1 MLKNSGNESII
12 LTPLEYNYHYEF
24 QIRLANK
31 EKHVKM
37 LKDGTQLYST
47 GVDCYRETNDYEYC
61 STLDPQYPSAPADVH
76 VSSVVTGK
84 ESEIFISWLR
94 PLGTNTQTI
103 SIRTAPRGYLNDDN
117 ESKVDRKQINDTKEI
132 KIESSERVSTKIIR
146 QLEQNTMYDLEM
158 VGLTSEGR
166 AGITTVVQFN
176 TSELESPTE
185 IPGKTT
191 QGSSSTYI
199 IVIVMVVAVSI
210 ACTFISCGYSVRR
223 KRLRSMP
230 HFKRDP
236 DTVSVSKGI
245 DEKDIEECLKES
257 EYGDL
262 EFGRHLLKLEEVL
275 GSGQFGIV
283 YKGYAL
289 GIDGGVDYVQVAVK
303 CLKSNAS
310 QAMKEDFLDEI
321 RLIDDIGNHAN
332 ILSVLGCCTLKEPYY
347 LITEY
352 MRYGDLL
359 HFLQRCK
366 PKFAIEDPIY
376 DLTEENRIQ
385 IARQIARGM
394 DYLSKTRYYHGD
406 LAARNVLVGTG
417 MIVKISDFGLADD
430 IYQSGYKRLAP
441 EKKRPIK
448 WVSLET
454 NEEGKCTIKSDVWS
468 FGIVLYE
475 IYTNGGMPYPEM
487 DASSVIQKLST
498 GYRMERPDECPI
510 HIYEIMLECWKA
522 IPNQRPTFNDLFLT
536 FDKLLEM
543 DSDYLETD
551 ICAMTSLIQ
560 KGTTSSLD
568 NV

>member
-1 MLKNSGNESII
+1 
-12 LTPLEYNYHYEF
+12 
-24 QIRLANK
+24 
-31 EKHVKM
+31 
-37 LKDGTQLYST
+37 
-47 GVDCYRETNDYEYC
+47 
-61 STLDPQYPSAPADVH
+61 
-76 VSSVVTGK
+76 
-84 ESEIFISWLR
+84 
-94 PLGTNTQTI
+94 
-103 SIRTAPRGYLNDDN
+103 
-117 ESKVDRKQINDTKEI
+117 
-132 KIESSERVSTKIIR
+132 
-146 QLEQNTMYDLEM
+146 
-158 VGLTSEGR
+158 
-166 AGITTVVQFN
+166 
-176 TSELESPTE
+176 
-185 IPGKTT
+185 
-191 QGSSSTYI
+191 
-199 IVIVMVVAVSI
+199 MVVAVSI

-245 DEKDIEECLKES
+245 DEKVIFFSALNNGVKYVDNTSSSAIARKILYIKKKHKHELLFCDSDIEEYLKES

-359 HFLQRCK
+359 HFLQRCQVTNN

-376 DLTEENRIQ
+376 DLKEENRIQ

-454 NEEGKCTIKSDVWS
+454 NVEGKCTIKSDVWS

-487 DASSVIQKLST
+487 DASSVIQKLTT
-498 GYRMERPDECPI
+498 GYRMERPDECPV

-522 IPNQRPTFNDLFLT
+522 IPNQRPTFNDLFLM

-551 ICAMTSLIQ
+551 TCAITNVIQ
-560 KGTTSSLD
+560 ESIAR
-568 NV
+568 